1 MAQYFFEGKNI
12 TKKFGSVVANNN
24 ISFGVKESEIVGLIG
39 DNAAGKS
46 TLVKQIMGVEQ
57 PTEGKFFLDG
67 KEIKID
73 SPMTARQL
81 GINAVYQ
88 ELALFPNLDVMENLF
103 AGDLNLY
110 THWGILN
117 FLNRKEMRRKARE
130 LLNSLNIDIQDV
142 RVPIGSLSGGKR
154 QEVAIARVFLHKP
167 RLVLM
172 DEPTAA
178 LSVKE
183 RIKIM
188 DLVRGLKQKGISI
201 IYVGHNIEEI
211 FDLVDRVIIL
221 SLGTKVADVEKGKT
235 SVKELVSIIV
245 SGGRVKIL

>member
-1 MAQYFFEGKNI
+1 MTQNQYFFEGRNI
-12 TKKFGSVVANNN
+12 TKKFGALIANDN
-24 ISFGVKESEIVGLIG
+24 ISFGIKEAEIVGLIG

-67 KEIKID
+67 KEIKIE
-73 SPMTARQL
+73 SPIVARQL

-88 ELALFPNLDVMENLF
+88 ELAVFPHLNVIENLF
-103 AGDLNLY
+103 AGDLDSF
-110 THWGILN
+110 THFG
-117 FLNRKEMRRKARE
+117 FLNWKEMAKRTQE
-130 LLNSLNIDIQDV
+130 VLDSLDIDIPNTK
-142 RVPIGSLSGGKR
+142 RLIKFLSGGKR
-154 QEVAIARVFLHKP
+154 QEAVISRVFLYKP
-167 RLVLM
+167 RLLLM

-188 DLVRGLKQKGISI
+188 NLVRSLKQKGVSI
-201 IYVGHNIEEI
+201 IYVGHNIEEV

-221 SLGTKVADVEKGKT
+221 SLGAKIADVEKSET
-235 SVKELVSIIV
+235 TVKELVSIIV
-245 SGGRVKIL
+245 SGGKLD